1 MMFHPPGSV
10 NPGCAG
16 RPRAS
21 LCNRFA
27 VRTIAAS
34 ELHPWL
40 RVVMVLLAFWTPC
53 LTILGA
59 EPGLRRFEFTQVEM
73 AVAIRIVLYAP
84 NEAEAKRAADAAFS
98 RIHELNGIMSDYD
111 PQSELMRLCAR
122 SKPGNPVAASGDL
135 WRVLSHAQRV
145 AEQSDG
151 AFDVTVG
158 PVVRLWRRARRQ
170 HELPSPERLA
180 EARKLV
186 GYRLVHLI
194 PEGHQVEL
202 LKPGMIL
209 DLGGIAKGD
218 ACDQALAVLDSRGLG
233 RAMIEAGG
241 DVVLGDPPPGKP
253 GWIVGVCSPTTDS
266 PPTRYLALSR
276 VAVDTSGDAFQY
288 LQLGGRRYSH
298 IVDPRTGMG
307 LTDGSKVTVVAPNGL
322 TGDPLTK
329 VVAVLGPQ
337 RGLKLIDETPRAAAW
352 LLRATEGKVE
362 TFESSRWK
370 GLPTFTTK

>member
-1 MMFHPPGSV
+1 M
-10 NPGCAG
+10 
-16 RPRAS
+16 
-21 LCNRFA
+21 A
-27 VRTIAAS
+27 VGI
-34 ELHPWL
+34 
-40 RVVMVLLAFWTPC
+40 RVVV
-53 LTILGA
+53 
-59 EPGLRRFEFTQVEM
+59 
-73 AVAIRIVLYAP
+73 YAP
-84 NEAEAKRAADAAFS
+84 DEAKAKQATDAAFA

-111 PQSELMRLCAR
+111 PRSELMRLCAR
-122 SKPGNPVAASGDL
+122 SKPGNAVAVGGDL
-135 WRVLSHAQRV
+135 WRVLFRAQRV

-158 PVVRLWRRARRQ
+158 PVVHLWRRARRRR
-170 HELPSPERLA
+170 ELPSPERLA

-186 GYRLVHLI
+186 GYRLVRLI
-194 PEGHQVEL
+194 PEGHKVEL
-202 LKPGMIL
+202 LKPGMLL

-218 ACDQALAVLDSRGLG
+218 ACDQALAVLEKQGFR

-241 DVVLGDPPPGKP
+241 DAVLGDPPPGKP

-266 PPTRYLALSR
+266 PPARYLALAR

-288 LQLGGRRYSH
+288 VEIGGRRYSH

-337 RGLKLIDETPRAAAW
+337 RGLKVIEETPGAAAW
-352 LLRATEGKVE
+352 LLRAPAGKVE

-370 GLPTFTTK
+370 DLPTFSAK

>member
-1 MMFHPPGSV
+1 MRAPIILTVLSGFALSFSIAL
-10 NPGCAG
+10 AG
-16 RPRAS
+16 
-21 LCNRFA
+21 
-27 VRTIAAS
+27 
-34 ELHPWL
+34 
-40 RVVMVLLAFWTPC
+40 
-53 LTILGA
+53 
-59 EPGLRRFEFTQVEM
+59 EPALRRFEFTQVEM
-73 AVAIRIVLYAP
+73 AVAMRIVVYAP
-84 NEAEAKRAADAAFS
+84 DQTKAKQATDAAFL
-98 RIHELNGIMSDYD
+98 RLHELNGIMSDYD

-122 SKPGNPVAASGDL
+122 SKPGNPVAVSGDL
-135 WRVLSHAQRV
+135 WRVLVHAQRV
-145 AEQSDG
+145 AEQSEG

-186 GYRLVHLI
+186 GYRLVRLI
-194 PEGHQVEL
+194 PEGRQVEL
-202 LKPGMIL
+202 LKPGMLL

-218 ACDQALAVLDSRGLG
+218 ACDQALAVLEKQGLH

-241 DVVLGDPPPGKP
+241 DVVLGDPPPGKS

-266 PPTRYLALSR
+266 SPARYLALAR

-288 LQLGGRRYSH
+288 VDIGGRRYSH
-298 IVDPRTGMG
+298 ILDPRTGMA

-329 VVAVLGPQ
+329 AVVVLGPQ
-337 RGLKLIDETPRAAAW
+337 RGLKVIEKTPGAAAW
-352 LLRATEGKVE
+352 LLRAPEGKVE

-370 GLPTFTTK
+370 ELRTFSAK